1 MQATPLFRPAFLGAC
16 ALAAITGMVSGAT
29 VNTQPIQRAGI
40 GMHEIAQGSIAFDPS
55 DDGLP
60 DQAALP
66 DHYALSTPE
75 GRFEVAELSR
85 RGLYAQRRFGWRE
98 ASYAPLPQTAQ
109 QDYGPLPLPTESIA
123 MPISALP
130 PVGESAPPE
139 GEARTIDVAA
149 ALASN

>member
-1 MQATPLFRPAFLGAC
+1 MQATPLFLGAC

-29 VNTQPIQRAGI
+29 VNTRPIQRAGI
-40 GMHEIAQGSIAFDPS
+40 GMYAIDDRAIAFDPS

-60 DQAALP
+60 DQATLP

-75 GRFEVAELSR
+75 GRFEVAELST

-98 ASYAPLPQTAQ
+98 PSYDALPAVPL
-109 QDYGPLPLPTESIA
+109 DGHEPLPLPTESIA
-123 MPISALP
+123 APEPELP
-130 PVGESAPPE
+130 PAGEQTPSE

-149 ALASN
+149 ALASR